1 MRIVVSGTHAT
12 GKSTL
17 VADLADALRGH
28 TVLGDPWEL
37 VDEHLPP
44 SSAESF
50 VEQLHVA
57 ADRLLALEPGE
68 RVVAERGPLDL
79 LAYLEALRALGRGGV
94 TVDATTGLRS
104 LALRAHSHVDLLV
117 VVPLAGTHWLHVPD
131 EEDPDLREAA
141 DTALLDLLDDDGV
154 VPASLAVV
162 EVGGDPRRRLA
173 NVLARLPR

>member
-17 VADLADALRGH
+17 VADLAAALPGH

-50 VEQLHVA
+50 VAQLHVA
-57 ADRLLALEPGE
+57 ADRLLVLDPGE
-68 RVVAERGPLDL
+68 RVVVERGPLDL
-79 LAYLEALRALGRGGV
+79 LAYLEALRRLGRGGV
-94 TVDATTGLRS
+94 DEASTGLRS
-104 LALRAHSHVDLLV
+104 LARRAHAHVDLLV
-117 VVPLAGTHWLHVPD
+117 VVPLAGAHGLHVPD
-131 EEDPDLREAA
+131 EEDPELREAA
-141 DTALLDLLDDDGV
+141 DTALLDLLDDDELL
-154 VPASLAVV
+154 PASTTVL

-173 NVLARLPR
+173 DVLARLPH